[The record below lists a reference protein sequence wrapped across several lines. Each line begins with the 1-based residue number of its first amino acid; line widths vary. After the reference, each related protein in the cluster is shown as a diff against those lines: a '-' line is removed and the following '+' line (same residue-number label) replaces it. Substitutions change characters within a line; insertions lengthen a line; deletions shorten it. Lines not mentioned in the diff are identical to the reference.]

1 MYDLAEDKTAIDD
14 IKNLISREL
23 FKNFDAFRLGTKG
36 EHLRPIKQRFS
47 DKNSTRKF
55 VKRANLGLT
64 AEGIFCKL
72 DVNAKIRGQ
81 EFQLR
86 EEIECS
92 NNNTELET
100 S

>member
-14 IKNLISREL
+14 IKSLISREL

-47 DKNSTRKF
+47 DKNS